1 MAVKIYTD
9 GACSGNPGP
18 GGYGVVWEEADGWH
32 THGGCS
38 KHTTNNRME
47 LRAFESALW
56 VAADL
61 IEVDFIDED
70 IEVMICMDSA
80 YVYNA
85 VTLGWISKW
94 AADGWKTKS
103 GKKVVNDDIWRSV
116 YSLFLTVEDSVKL
129 VKVKGHSGDEGNEL
143 ADEIAVAFRD
153 LASKLKNVNGKDVVV
168 SDETYDYELLRD

>member
-18 GGYGVVWEEADGWH
+18 GGYGVVWEGADGWH

-56 VAADL
+56 VA
-61 IEVDFIDED
+61 VDFMDEGS
-70 IEVMICMDSA
+70 EVMICMDSA

-85 VTLGWISKW
+85 VALGWVFKW
-94 AADGWKTKS
+94 AANGWKTKS
-103 GKKVVNDDIWRSV
+103 GKKVVNADVWHSV
-116 YSLFLTVEDSVKL
+116 HSMLQVAKDSVKL
-129 VKVKGHSGDEGNEL
+129 VKVKGHSGNTYNDMADAL
-143 ADEIAVAFRD
+143 ARKA
-153 LASKLKNVNGKDVVV
+153 LNLV
-168 SDETYDYELLRD
+168 SIGV

>member
-1 MAVKIYTD
+1 MTVKIYTD

-18 GGYGVVWEEADGWH
+18 GGFGVVWEEADGWH

-56 VAADL
+56 VAAD
-61 IEVDFIDED
+61 FIDEGS
-70 IEVMICMDSA
+70 EVMVCMDSA

-85 VTLGWISKW
+85 VALGWVFKW
-94 AADGWKTKS
+94 AANGWKTKS
-103 GKKVVNDDIWRSV
+103 GKKVVNADIWDSV
-116 YSLFLTVEDSVKL
+116 HGMLQAAKDSVKL

-153 LASKLKNVNGKDVVV
+153 LASKLKSVNGKDVVV
-168 SDETYDYELLRD
+168 SDETYDYELLHD

>member
-32 THGGCS
+32 AHGGCS

-56 VAADL
+56 VAADF
-61 IEVDFIDED
+61 VDEGS
-70 IEVMICMDSA
+70 EVMICMDSA

-85 VTLGWISKW
+85 VALGWVFKW
-94 AADGWKTKS
+94 AANGWKTKS
-103 GKKVVNDDIWRSV
+103 GKKVVNDDIWQSV
-116 YSLFLTVEDSVKL
+116 YSMLPIVQDGVKL
-129 VKVKGHSGDEGNEL
+129 VKVKGHSGDEGNER

-153 LASKLKNVNGKDVVV
+153 LASKLKSVNGKDVVM
-168 SDETYDYELLRD
+168 SNEADDYELLRS

>member
-1 MAVKIYTD
+1 MTVKIYTD

-18 GGYGVVWEEADGWH
+18 GGFGVVWEEADGWH

-38 KHTTNNRME
+38 NYTTNNRME

-56 VAADL
+56 VAAD
-61 IEVDFIDED
+61 FIDED
-70 IEVMICMDSA
+70 EEVMICMDSA

-85 VTLGWISKW
+85 VVLGWIYKW

-103 GKKVVNDDIWRSV
+103 GKKVVNDDIWQSAFSMLQV
-116 YSLFLTVEDSVKL
+116 VKDGVKL

-143 ADEIAVAFRD
+143 ADDVAVAFRD
-153 LASKLKNVNGKDVVV
+153 LASKLKDVNGKDVVV
-168 SDETYDYELLRD
+168 SDETYDYELLLC

>member
-18 GGYGVVWEEADGWH
+18 GGFGVVWKEADGWH

-56 VAADL
+56 AAMDF
-61 IEVDFIDED
+61 IEVKE
-70 IEVMICMDSA
+70 EVMICMDSA
-80 YVYNA
+80 YVFNA
-85 VTLGWISKW
+85 VVLGWVTKW
-94 AADGWKTKS
+94 AACGWKTKS
-103 GKKVVNDDIWRSV
+103 GKKVVNDDIWQSV
-116 YSLFLTVEDSVKL
+116 HSMLPVVKDGVKL
-129 VKVKGHSGDEGNEL
+129 VKVKGHSGEEGNEL
-143 ADEIAVAFRD
+143 ADDVAVAFRD

-168 SDETYDYELLRD
+168 SDEADDYELLRC

>member
-18 GGYGVVWEEADGWH
+18 GGYGVVWKEADGWH

-56 VAADL
+56 VAM
-61 IEVDFIDED
+61 DFIED
-70 IEVMICMDSA
+70 GEEVMICMDSA

-85 VTLGWISKW
+85 VVLGWVSRW
-94 AADGWKTKS
+94 AASGWETKS
-103 GKKVVNDDIWRSV
+103 GKKVVNDDIWQPVCSILPV
-116 YSLFLTVEDSVKL
+116 VKDGLKL

-153 LASKLKNVNGKDVVV
+153 LASKLKNVNGKDTVV
-168 SDETYDYELLRD
+168 SDETYDYELLRG

>member
-18 GGYGVVWEEADGWH
+18 GGFGVVWEEEDGWH

-56 VAADL
+56 VAM
-61 IEVDFIDED
+61 DFIEGGE
-70 IEVMICMDSA
+70 EVMICMDSA

-85 VTLGWISKW
+85 VVLGWVSKW
-94 AADGWKTKS
+94 AANGWKTKS
-103 GKKVVNDDIWRSV
+103 GKKVVNADIWHSV
-116 YSLFLTVEDSVKL
+116 HSMLQVVKDSVKL

-143 ADEIAVAFRD
+143 ADEVAVAFRD
-153 LASKLKNVNGKDVVV
+153 LASKLKNVNDKDVVV
-168 SDETYDYELLRD
+168 SDETYDYELLHD

>member
-18 GGYGVVWEEADGWH
+18 GGFGLVWEEADGWH

-56 VAADL
+56 VAAD
-61 IEVDFIDED
+61 FMDEGS
-70 IEVMICMDSA
+70 EVMICMDSA

-85 VTLGWISKW
+85 VALGWVFKW
-94 AADGWKTKS
+94 AANGWKTKS
-103 GKKVVNDDIWRSV
+103 GKKVVNADIWHSV
-116 YSLFLTVEDSVKL
+116 HSMLQVVKDGVKL

-153 LASKLKNVNGKDVVV
+153 LASKLKNVNGEDVVV
-168 SDETYDYELLRD
+168 SDETYDYELLHD

>member
-32 THGGCS
+32 TCGGCS

-56 VAADL
+56 VAADFV
-61 IEVDFIDED
+61 EDE
-70 IEVMICMDSA
+70 EVMICMDSA

-85 VTLGWISKW
+85 IVLGWTAKW
-94 AADGWKTKS
+94 AADGWMTKS

-116 YSLFLTVEDSVKL
+116 FSILPAVKDGLKL

-143 ADEIAVAFRD
+143 ADEVAVAFRD